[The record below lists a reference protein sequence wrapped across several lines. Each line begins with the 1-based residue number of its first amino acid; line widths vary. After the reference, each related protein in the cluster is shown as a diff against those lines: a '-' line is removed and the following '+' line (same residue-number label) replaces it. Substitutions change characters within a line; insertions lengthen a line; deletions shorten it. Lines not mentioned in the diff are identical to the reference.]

1 MAAVGN
7 TYFIRAGT
15 FQAAVLEDRL
25 TEMPRP
31 QFRKLLQLARAYPEN
46 LPALAAMGKDI
57 QRQVIEA
64 EAAWK
69 AASQDYKANWKHVAH
84 PRSRKPAIMKI
95 MEENR
100 RLKEAVRI
108 TKGHYANWVSVQTN
122 FQKEG
127 F

>member
-1 MAAVGN
+1 
-7 TYFIRAGT
+7 
-15 FQAAVLEDRL
+15 
-25 TEMPRP
+25 MPRP

-46 LPALAAMGKDI
+46 LPTLAAMGKDI

-64 EAAWK
+64 ETAWK
-69 AASQDYKANWKHVAH
+69 AASQDYKSNWKYVAH
-84 PRSRKPAIMKI
+84 PRSRKSAIMKI

>member
-1 MAAVGN
+1 MGN

-69 AASQDYKANWKHVAH
+69 ATSQDYKANWKH
-84 PRSRKPAIMKI
+84 II
-95 MEENR
+95 
-100 RLKEAVRI
+100 
-108 TKGHYANWVSVQTN
+108 
-122 FQKEG
+122 
-127 F
+127 

>member
-1 MAAVGN
+1 MGN
-7 TYFIRAGT
+7 TYFIRADT
-15 FQAAVLEDRL
+15 FRAAVLEDHL
-25 TEMPRP
+25 TEMSRP

-46 LPALAAMGKDI
+46 QSALDTMGEDI
-57 QRQVIEA
+57 QRQVTEA

-69 AASQDYKANWKHVAH
+69 AASQDYKANRKHVAH
-84 PRSRKPAIMKI
+84 PRSRKPEIVKI

-108 TKGHYANWVSVQTN
+108 TKGHYDNWVSIQTN
-122 FQKEG
+122 FKKEG

>member
-1 MAAVGN
+1 MAALGN

-25 TEMPRP
+25 PEMPRP
-31 QFRKLLQLARAYPEN
+31 QFRKLLQLARTCPEN
-46 LPALAAMGKDI
+46 RPVLDAMGADI
-57 QRQVIEA
+57 QRQVTEA

-69 AASQDYKANWKHVAH
+69 AASQDYKVNWKHIAH

-108 TKGHYANWVSVQTN
+108 TKGRYANWVSVQTN
-122 FQKEG
+122 FKKEG
-127 F
+127 S

>member
-1 MAAVGN
+1 
-7 TYFIRAGT
+7 
-15 FQAAVLEDRL
+15 
-25 TEMPRP
+25 
-31 QFRKLLQLARAYPEN
+31 
-46 LPALAAMGKDI
+46 
-57 QRQVIEA
+57 
-64 EAAWK
+64 
-69 AASQDYKANWKHVAH
+69 
-84 PRSRKPAIMKI
+84 

>member
-1 MAAVGN
+1 MGN

-46 LPALAAMGKDI
+46 LPTLAAMGKDI

-64 EAAWK
+64 ETAWK
-69 AASQDYKANWKHVAH
+69 AASQDYKSNWKYVAH
-84 PRSRKPAIMKI
+84 PRSRKSAIMKI

>member
-1 MAAVGN
+1 MGN

-25 TEMPRP
+25 TELPQP

-46 LPALAAMGKDI
+46 QSALDAMGADI
-57 QRQVIEA
+57 QRQVTEA
-64 EAAWK
+64 ETAWK

-100 RLKEAVRI
+100 RLKDAVRI
-108 TKGHYANWVSVQTN
+108 TKGHYANWVSIQTN
-122 FQKEG
+122 FKREG
-127 F
+127 S